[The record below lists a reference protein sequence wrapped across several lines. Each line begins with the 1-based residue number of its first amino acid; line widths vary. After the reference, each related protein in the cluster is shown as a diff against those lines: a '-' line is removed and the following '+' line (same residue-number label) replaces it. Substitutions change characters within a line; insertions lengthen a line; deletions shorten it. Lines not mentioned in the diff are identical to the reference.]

1 MFCVFLTGMSESTG
15 ATTMTAWV
23 DDNKHWK
30 PNSAGYLI
38 PGYGND
44 LLDQDEKGH
53 GEIAMVGRHVF
64 MGYLGEEEKTKDTF
78 DSEYRLKS
86 GDVGFRDK
94 DGFLFISGRI
104 KGNGIEILIAHELG
118 FQGLKHCVMLHALNL
133 CMVYKNDFCMQ
144 LCVCVCE

>member
-1 MFCVFLTGMSESTG
+1 MSESTG

-86 GDVGFRDK
+86 GDVGFRDN

-104 KGNGIEILIAHELG
+104 KGNR
-118 FQGLKHCVMLHALNL
+118 HAE
-133 CMVYKNDFCMQ
+133 CR
-144 LCVCVCE
+144 